1 MVLDAVNEMHRHV
14 TADQIYTFVKE
25 KYPSIGRGT
34 VYRNLGILVEEGKVR
49 KVEVPDGSD
58 RFDFTL
64 ENHYHVECVKCGE
77 IFDVD
82 MDVIS
87 ELEKRIRDTHGMK
100 YISHDIFLRVS
111 ARNVFI
117 IRSSLHKRYSIRNL
131 SINGMSLWR
140 VTTKRW

>member
-1 MVLDAVNEMHRHV
+1 MVLDAVNEMHSHV
-14 TADQIYTFVKE
+14 TADQIYTFIKE

-87 ELEKRIRDTHGMK
+87 EMEKRIKDMTF
-100 YISHDIFLRVS
+100 FLRAS
-111 ARNVFI
+111 ARNV
-117 IRSSLHKRYSIRNL
+117 RRK
-131 SINGMSLWR
+131 
-140 VTTKRW
+140 K

>member
-1 MVLDAVNEMHRHV
+1 MVLSAVNELHSHV
-14 TADQIYTFVKE
+14 TADQIYQYIKA

-64 ENHYHVECVKCGE
+64 ENHYHVECVKCGGV
-77 IFDVD
+77 FDVD

-87 ELEKRIRDTHGMK
+87 ELEKKITHTHG
-100 YISHDIFLRVS
+100 IQELRADIFCKGICPECQKKEIKDV
-111 ARNVFI
+111 
-117 IRSSLHKRYSIRNL
+117 
-131 SINGMSLWR
+131 
-140 VTTKRW
+140 

>member
-25 KYPSIGRGT
+25 KYPSIGRET
-34 VYRNLGILVEEGKVR
+34 VYRNLGILVKEGKVR

-131 SINGMSLWR
+131 SINWMSLWR

>member
-131 SINGMSLWR
+131 SINWMSLWR

>member
-14 TADQIYTFVKE
+14 TADQIYTFIKE

-131 SINGMSLWR
+131 SINWMSLWR

>member
-1 MVLDAVNEMHRHV
+1 MVLSAVNEMHGHV
-14 TADQIYTFVKE
+14 TADQIYHYIKA

-64 ENHYHVECVKCGE
+64 ENHYHVECVKCGGV
-77 IFDVD
+77 FDFD

-87 ELEKRIRDTHGMK
+87 ELEKRIKDTHGIQ
-100 YISHDIFLRVS
+100 YLSYDIFFKGICPECRKKEIKD
-111 ARNVFI
+111 A
-117 IRSSLHKRYSIRNL
+117 
-131 SINGMSLWR
+131 
-140 VTTKRW
+140 

>member
-25 KYPSIGRGT
+25 KYPSIGRGP

>member
-117 IRSSLHKRYSIRNL
+117 IRSSLRKRYSIRNL

>member
-14 TADQIYTFVKE
+14 TADRIYTFVKE

-77 IFDVD
+77 I
-82 MDVIS
+82 
-87 ELEKRIRDTHGMK
+87 
-100 YISHDIFLRVS
+100 
-111 ARNVFI
+111 
-117 IRSSLHKRYSIRNL
+117 
-131 SINGMSLWR
+131 
-140 VTTKRW
+140 

>member
-1 MVLDAVNEMHRHV
+1 MKTIRNTIQRDMVLDAVNEMHRHV

-87 ELEKRIRDTHGMK
+87 ELEKRIKDPHGMK
-100 YISHDIFLRVS
+100 YISHDIFLRAS
-111 ARNVFI
+111 ARNV
-117 IRSSLHKRYSIRNL
+117 RRK
-131 SINGMSLWR
+131 
-140 VTTKRW
+140 K

>member
-111 ARNVFI
+111 ARNV
-117 IRSSLHKRYSIRNL
+117 RRK
-131 SINGMSLWR
+131 
-140 VTTKRW
+140 K

>member
-25 KYPSIGRGT
+25 KYPSIGRVT
-34 VYRNLGILVEEGKVR
+34 VYRNLGILVKEGKVR

-131 SINGMSLWR
+131 SINWMSLWR

>member
-25 KYPSIGRGT
+25 KYPSIGRVT
-34 VYRNLGILVEEGKVR
+34 VYRNLGILVKEGKVR

-131 SINGMSLWR
+131 SINWMSLWR
-140 VTTKRW
+140 VTTKSW

>member
-58 RFDFTL
+58 RFDFIL

>member
-14 TADQIYTFVKE
+14 TADQIYTFIKE

-100 YISHDIFLRVS
+100 YISYDIFLRVS

-131 SINGMSLWR
+131 SINWMSLWR

>member
-1 MVLDAVNEMHRHV
+1 MVLSAVNELHSHV
-14 TADQIYTFVKE
+14 TADQIYHYIKA

-64 ENHYHVECVKCGE
+64 ENHYHVECVKCGGV
-77 IFDVD
+77 FDVD

-87 ELEKRIRDTHGMK
+87 ELEKKIKDTHGIQ
-100 YISHDIFLRVS
+100 YLSYDIF
-111 ARNVFI
+111 FKGI
-117 IRSSLHKRYSIRNL
+117 CPE
-131 SINGMSLWR
+131 
-140 VTTKRW
+140 

>member
-34 VYRNLGILVEEGKVR
+34 VYRNLGILVKEGKVR

-131 SINGMSLWR
+131 SINWMSLWR

>member
-1 MVLDAVNEMHRHV
+1 MVLDAVNEMHSHV
-14 TADQIYTFVKE
+14 TADQIYTFIKE

-87 ELEKRIRDTHGMK
+87 EMEKRIKDTHGMK
-100 YISHDIFLRVS
+100 YISHDIFKGICQECQKKEMKD
-111 ARNVFI
+111 A
-117 IRSSLHKRYSIRNL
+117 
-131 SINGMSLWR
+131 
-140 VTTKRW
+140 